1 MRLCPVLSVIL
12 AVGLLNGCTQAGQ
25 RQTTL
30 AQNSGYQKNFQ
41 PLPDDPPDVVVELA
55 AARAD
60 SASGEAA
67 MRAHNP
73 AAALAFMQKSKAE
86 LEDVNKKRMAAQAPG
101 NMQRL
106 RAIAV
111 GSAPEAQSGLTRAAA
126 AEMLGEYYEK
136 GLGVP
141 QDYAVARFWYEIA
154 ISFHEGGIE
163 STRATAELAHLLG
176 QGLGGPQEV
185 ARSEQLIHSIG
196 QRTHADTVAEDKRAQ
211 EQMAAMMVL
220 MAAAA
225 SRRGPSRQPEESES
239 GPNMFTCHFSMKVSP
254 LMAGAFGGCPPWTP

>member
-12 AVGLLNGCTQAGQ
+12 AVGLLDGCAQGGPQQA
-25 RQTTL
+25 TL
-30 AQNSGYQKNFQ
+30 AQNSNYQKNFQ
-41 PLPDDPPDVVVELA
+41 PLPDHSPDVVAELA
-55 AARAD
+55 AARAN

-86 LEDVNKKRMAAQAPG
+86 LEDVNKKRTAAQAPG

-111 GSAPEAQSGLTRAAA
+111 GAAPEGQSGLTRAAA

-141 QDYAVARFWYEIA
+141 QDYALARFWYKIA
-154 ISFHEGGIE
+154 VSFHETGIE

-176 QGLGGPQEV
+176 QGLGGPQEA

-196 QRTHADTVAEDKRAQ
+196 QRTHADAVAEEKRAQ
-211 EQMAAMMVL
+211 EQMAAILVL
-220 MAAAA
+220 MSA
-225 SRRGPSRQPEESES
+225 RRGQPSGQAEESES
-239 GPNMFTCHFSMKVSP
+239 GPNMFTCHFAVKVSP